1 MTEQAREDL
10 EADPTTAEPERKE
23 SAQLLTWTR
32 AVFWVLMFLFVAFQH
47 RLWVGE
53 GSFAEVWRLKTEIEK
68 QEQENYV
75 LGERNRRL
83 TAEVKDLREGRAAVE
98 ERARKQLGMIKS
110 DETLYIVNDDKK

>member
-1 MTEQAREDL
+1 MFW
-10 EADPTTAEPERKE
+10 
-23 SAQLLTWTR
+23 SLLI
-32 AVFWVLMFLFVAFQH
+32 AFVLLQY

-53 GSFAEVWRLKTEIEK
+53 GSFAEVWRLQTEIEK

-83 TAEVKDLREGRAAVE
+83 TAEVKDLQEGSAAVE

-110 DETLYIVNDDKK
+110 DEMLFIVRDSNSQGKK